1 MTENSNY
8 VCSYVCL
15 TNEIKGHFQRIHF
28 VHLHQPNY
36 SIQLSLAPRLEF
48 QQRSHWASPPAH
60 SYWGGAGPTAEP
72 PIAACSPQCTHLHFH
87 QLREAIKSLAIYC
100 DWFGSGCTDSITLL
114 GNAIC

>member
-36 SIQLSLAPRLEF
+36 FIQLALALRP
-48 QQRSHWASPPAH
+48 QIKQRGHWASPPAY
-60 SYWGGAGPTAEP
+60 SNRGGASPTDEP
-72 PIAACSPQCTHLHFH
+72 PIAACSPHHTHLHPH
-87 QLREAIKSLAIYC
+87 QLWEAIKSLAIYC
-100 DWFGSGCTDSITLL
+100 VWFG
-114 GNAIC
+114 